1 MSFRTRL
8 FLAFLTAVL
17 IPLGILA
24 WGVRR
29 EMAARLAGEYD
40 RRIAALIGVIS
51 ADVAAESR
59 AIGARLAALASDLSE
74 DSRVRLAARGDPEA
88 RRWLID
94 YATPAMR
101 ASGLDLLQVQD
112 GGGRIVS
119 SGHFRNEFDRPA
131 SRFADAVAAAG
142 PGGAL
147 VQSATPDR
155 EFVALARAD
164 SVRIGGE
171 RYILVGGVSLDSTR
185 LARLSRDPDLRVAL
199 AFPHHS
205 AAESSGERV
214 AAQLAFPFVDGRSS
228 EVNPLPDGSADSARF
243 TVLQRAGTLD
253 ALRRGVDLWFA
264 VAGVIVLCLAVL
276 LAFGLSLQVS
286 RPVGELARKTAA
298 IDLDRLDQDF
308 ATDRPDEIGAL
319 SRVLAAMSER
329 LRASAVRLRE
339 VERRAAVGD
348 IARQV
353 NHDVKNGLVPIRHVL
368 RHLEQVAR
376 DDPSALPG
384 TFADRRGTLESSVSY
399 LEQLASK
406 YARLSPPLGQD
417 VSDPN
422 AVVRTVAGGTNPRE
436 GELVLE
442 LAPDVPPVR
451 ADSIVLRRILENLV
465 GNAVDSLA
473 GDDGRVTLRTER
485 LERPLRARLT
495 VLDTGR
501 GMTRAEL
508 DRAFEDFHT
517 TKPGGT
523 GLGLSVVRRLVAD
536 LEGTLRVE
544 TVPGQ
549 GTQISIEL
557 PGVEPP

>member
-8 FLAFLTAVL
+8 FLAFLVAVL

-40 RRIAALIGVIS
+40 RRIASLVGVIS
-51 ADVAAESR
+51 ADVAAES
-59 AIGARLAALASDLSE
+59 GATGTRLVALGAELGQ

-94 YATPAMR
+94 YAAPAMR
-101 ASGLDLLQVQD
+101 ASGLDLLQVQ
-112 GGGRIVS
+112 GGNGRIVS
-119 SGHFRNEFDRPA
+119 SGHFRNEFDRSA
-131 SRFADAVAAAG
+131 SHFAGAVAAAG
-142 PGGAL
+142 AGGAL
-147 VQSATPDR
+147 VRIATPER

-164 SVRIGGE
+164 SVLIGGE
-171 RYILVGGVSLDSTR
+171 RYSLVGGVRVDSSR
-185 LARLSRDPDLRVAL
+185 LARLSRDPDLRVSLAL
-199 AFPHHS
+199 PHDS
-205 AAESSGERV
+205 TKATAGERV
-214 AAQLAFPFVDGRSS
+214 VAELAFPFVDGRLSDAS
-228 EVNPLPDGSADSARF
+228 QADPGRRDSARF
-243 TVLQRAGTLD
+243 TVLQGAGTLD
-253 ALRRGVDLWFA
+253 ALRRSVDLWFA
-264 VAGVIVLCLAVL
+264 VAGVIVVGLAVL
-276 LAFGLSLQVS
+276 LALGLSRQVS

-298 IDLDRLDQDF
+298 LDLDRLDQDF

-329 LRASAVRLRE
+329 LRASTVRIRD

-376 DDPSALPG
+376 DDPAALAG
-384 TFADRRGTLESSVSY
+384 TFAERRDTLESSVSY

-406 YARLSPPLGQD
+406 YARLTPALAQD
-417 VSDPN
+417 LSDPN
-422 AVVRTVAGGTNPRE
+422 TVARTVAGGSSHPRTAA
-436 GELVLE
+436 LALE
-442 LAPDVPPVR
+442 LAPNVPSIR
-451 ADSIVLRRILENLV
+451 ADTVVLRRILENLV
-465 GNAVDSLA
+465 GNAVDSLS
-473 GDDGRVTLRTER
+473 GNGGRVTIRTER
-485 LERPLRARLT
+485 VEQPLRARIS
-495 VLDTGR
+495 VIDTGR

-544 TVPGQ
+544 TAPGQ
-549 GTQISIEL
+549 GTHVILEL
-557 PGVEPP
+557 PASS